1 MPGDNDEGSGLETFR
16 GVRWSPAQAHAA
28 RLAEAGHNLLL
39 SGSGGAGKSFLLR
52 YMIAAKRAQGKTV
65 QVTGSTGMAAVNVGG
80 TTLHRVLGCGLGAE
94 PLPALQAALGT
105 RPKVVARWRAM
116 DVLVVDEISMV
127 DAEFFHKCDQLARWM
142 RGRMDR
148 AFGGIQVI
156 LVGDFAQLPAIVDR
170 TPAPGGAERPQFC
183 FELPLWTDRALALQ
197 VVDLRTVF
205 RQRDDTLVGALN
217 RMRFAEQTPEDE
229 ALFAARV
236 GAVLATDDG
245 VEPTRLCPLVAQV
258 AAINAERL
266 AGLTGESDTF
276 ASKCPWRLDDGVK
289 MTPKIEATLNA
300 HRAALEKN
308 APAAPYVNL
317 KVGAQVVLLANLD
330 VEHGLVN
337 GARGVVRRFATA
349 AEEQERVRATAA
361 EAAAECDRD
370 ANADDDNGGA
380 GTVRQKSLV
389 PPATLLEPQPG
400 DDGGRYPV
408 VAFACGIETRIAPHK
423 WSIAEPGVGTVNYW
437 QVPLLLAW
445 AMTIHKCQGMSLDRA
460 VISMSG
466 IFDCGQ
472 AYVALSRIRSLDG
485 LSLDDFDPRAVRA
498 HPKVLY
504 FYRNGFRAA
513 RSVPPVGPPLA
524 DLPKPSLAS
533 GGGRGRGRGARGR
546 GGRGATSSSSS
557 SSSSSSGS
565 WSATASVAGGAF
577 GRGRATGGPT
587 STPSFTATRGQR
599 RGGGGGPST
608 SMVNDAL

>member
-1 MPGDNDEGSGLETFR
+1 MAGGDNEGDDLGTFR
-16 GVRWSPAQAHAA
+16 DVRWSPAQAHAA

-52 YMIAAKRAQGKTV
+52 YIIAAKRAQGKTV

-80 TTLHRVLGCGLGAE
+80 TTLHRVLGCGLGAD
-94 PLPALQAALGT
+94 PLPTLQAALAT

-148 AFGGIQVI
+148 AFGGIQVV

-217 RMRFAEQTPEDE
+217 RMRFADQTPEDE

-236 GAVLATDDG
+236 GAVLDARDG

-258 AAINAERL
+258 AAINAARL
-266 AGLTGESDTF
+266 EGLGGESETF
-276 ASKCPWRLDDGVK
+276 ASKCPWRLDEGVK
-289 MTPKIEATLNA
+289 MTPKIEATLSA

-308 APAAPYVNL
+308 APAAPYVHL

-330 VEHGLVN
+330 VERGLVN

-349 AEEQERVRATAA
+349 AEEQER
-361 EAAAECDRD
+361 AAAASD
-370 ANADDDNGGA
+370 AESSKDGGGDVDGSA
-380 GTVRQKSLV
+380 RQR
-389 PPATLLEPQPG
+389 PAAPALPLEPQPG

-408 VAFACGIETRIAPHK
+408 VAFACGIETRVAPHK
-423 WSIAEPGVGTVNYW
+423 WSVTEPGVGTVNYW

-524 DLPKPSLAS
+524 DLPKPSSLTS
-533 GGGRGRGRGARGR
+533 GGGRGRGGRGGRGR
-546 GGRGATSSSSS
+546 GGRGGAGSSSSS
-557 SSSSSSGS
+557 SSLSGS
-565 WSATASVAGGAF
+565 WSATASAAGGSF
-577 GRGRATGGPT
+577 GRGRGGAPA
-587 STPSFTATRGQR
+587 SARSFTATRGQR
-599 RGGGGGPST
+599 RGGGGNSGPST

>member
-1 MPGDNDEGSGLETFR
+1 MPSGDEGDIETFR
-16 GVRWSPAQAHAA
+16 DVRWSPAQAHAA

-52 YMIAAKRAQGKTV
+52 YIIAAKRAQGKTV

-205 RQRDDTLVGALN
+205 RQKDDTLVGALN

-258 AAINAERL
+258 AAINAARL
-266 AGLTGESDTF
+266 DGLTGESETF
-276 ASKCPWRLDDGVK
+276 ASKCPWRLDEGVK

-300 HRAALEKN
+300 HRAVLEKN
-308 APAAPYVNL
+308 APAAPYVHL

-330 VEHGLVN
+330 VERGLVN

-349 AEEQERVRATAA
+349 VEEQERARAAA
-361 EAAAECDRD
+361 DAAAECDD
-370 ANADDDNGGA
+370 DGDDNGGNI
-380 GTVRQKSLV
+380 VRQG
-389 PPATLLEPQPG
+389 PAAPTLLEPQPG

-408 VAFACGIETRIAPHK
+408 VAFACGIETRIVPHK
-423 WSIAEPGVGTVNYW
+423 WSITEPGVGTVNYW

-524 DLPKPSLAS
+524 DLPRPSLAP
-533 GGGRGRGRGARGR
+533 GGGRGRGRGARGGR
-546 GGRGATSSSSS
+546 GRGATSSSSS
-557 SSSSSSGS
+557 GSGS
-565 WSATASVAGGAF
+565 WSATASAAGGSF
-577 GRGRATGGPT
+577 GRGRATGGST

-599 RGGGGGPST
+599 RGGGPST
-608 SMVNDAL
+608 SMINDAL